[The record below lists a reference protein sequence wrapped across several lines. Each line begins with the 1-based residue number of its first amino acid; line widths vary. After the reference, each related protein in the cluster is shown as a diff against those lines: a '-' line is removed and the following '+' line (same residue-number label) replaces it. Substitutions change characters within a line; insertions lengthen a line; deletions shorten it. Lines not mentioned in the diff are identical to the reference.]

1 MSANCGPVESFR
13 MWAAGC
19 QIDWRY
25 NSITEQL
32 IEVKESYWMRGEH
45 PSALGW
51 TRQCLQFPHKNVN
64 ETLMKKFLHSICT
77 WYLPLPRLKTQ
88 MFLAPAMRL

>member
-1 MSANCGPVESFR
+1 

-32 IEVKESYWMRGEH
+32 IEVEESYWMRGEH
-45 PSALGW
+45 PSALGYNFH
-51 TRQCLQFPHKNVN
+51 TKMS
-64 ETLMKKFLHSICT
+64 MK
-77 WYLPLPRLKTQ
+77 RE
-88 MFLAPAMRL
+88 